1 MKKNIELLAPA
12 GDLMKLKVALIYGA
26 DAVFIGG
33 HKFSLRSRASNFTLD
48 DIKEGCDFAHK
59 LNKKVYVTCNIVMH
73 QKDLLGL
80 KDYLISLKEA
90 GVDAIITSSL
100 YMAMLAINEVHLQ
113 AHISTQDSILN
124 TSAIKYFSSLGIE
137 RVVLARECSLEDIKN
152 ICGQNITQ
160 IEVFIHGGMCS
171 SYSGKCMLSNCMTN
185 RDANRGGCAHSCRW
199 KYDLYDGDS
208 KLNKNNEY
216 FSMASKDLNAL
227 QFIPDFIEMG
237 VDSLKIEGRM
247 KSLNYI
253 ACVCK
258 AYRKCIDD
266 YISGNELD
274 FDTYNDIIKYC
285 ENRET
290 GTGFLK
296 GNVTKTE
303 QLFQLDNECRRSGE
317 FVGIIISYDKET
329 KIAKMILRNKITKD
343 ANYSVFSPYTNDTLI
358 YIEEFEVKGNK
369 LESYSVANDIISFRC
384 EKELHEFD
392 IIRALEY

>member
-73 QKDLLGL
+73 QKDLSGL

-152 ICGQNITQ
+152 ICEQNITQ

-199 KYDLYDGDS
+199 KYDLYDGDL

>member
-48 DIKEGCDFAHK
+48 DIKEGCYFAHK

-73 QKDLLGL
+73 QKDLSGL

-152 ICGQNITQ
+152 ICEQNITQ

-329 KIAKMILRNKITKD
+329 KIAKMVLRNKITK
-343 ANYSVFSPYTNDTLI
+343 ASSYSVFSAYTNDTLI

>member
-33 HKFSLRSRASNFTLD
+33 HKFSRASNFTLD

-73 QKDLLGL
+73 QKDLSGL

-100 YMAMLAINEVHLQ
+100 YMAMLAIHEVHLQ

-266 YISGNELD
+266 YISGKELN

>member
-73 QKDLLGL
+73 QKDLSGL

-152 ICGQNITQ
+152 ICEQNITQ

-266 YISGNELD
+266 YISGKELD

-303 QLFQLDNECRRSGE
+303 QLFQLDNECRRSG
-317 FVGIIISYDKET
+317 
-329 KIAKMILRNKITKD
+329 
-343 ANYSVFSPYTNDTLI
+343 
-358 YIEEFEVKGNK
+358 
-369 LESYSVANDIISFRC
+369 
-384 EKELHEFD
+384 
-392 IIRALEY
+392 

>member
-73 QKDLLGL
+73 QKDLSGL

-152 ICGQNITQ
+152 ICEQNITQ

-329 KIAKMILRNKITKD
+329 KIAKMILRNKITRD

>member
-73 QKDLLGL
+73 QKDLSGL

-152 ICGQNITQ
+152 ICEQNITQ

-317 FVGIIISYDKET
+317 FVGLIISYDKET

-343 ANYSVFSPYTNDTLI
+343 ANYSVFSPYIDDTLI

-369 LESYSVANDIISFRC
+369 LESYSVANDIISFSC

>member
-73 QKDLLGL
+73 QKDLSGL

-258 AYRKCIDD
+258 SYRKCIDD
-266 YISGNELD
+266 YISGNELN

-329 KIAKMILRNKITKD
+329 KIAKMILRNKITRD

>member
-1 MKKNIELLAPA
+1 MEKNSQTEANKKWQDKNREKAR
-12 GDLMKLKVALIYGA
+12 Y
-26 DAVFIGG
+26 
-33 HKFSLRSRASNFTLD
+33 LRNRSTARNFVKKQATLD

-73 QKDLLGL
+73 QKDLSGL

-227 QFIPDFIEMG
+227 QFSPDFIEMG

-266 YISGNELD
+266 YISGNELN
-274 FDTYNDIIKYC
+274 FDTYNDTIKYC

>member
-73 QKDLLGL
+73 QKDLSGL

-171 SYSGKCMLSNCMTN
+171 SYSGNCMLSNCMTN

>member
-73 QKDLLGL
+73 QKDLSGL

-152 ICGQNITQ
+152 ICEQNITQ

-266 YISGNELD
+266 YISGNELN

>member
-12 GDLMKLKVALIYGA
+12 GDLMKLKVALTYGA

-73 QKDLLGL
+73 QKDLSGL

-266 YISGNELD
+266 YISGNELN

>member
-73 QKDLLGL
+73 QKDLSGL

-152 ICGQNITQ
+152 ICEQNITQ

-266 YISGNELD
+266 YISGKELN

-329 KIAKMILRNKITKD
+329 KIAKMILRNKITRD

>member
-73 QKDLLGL
+73 QKDLSGL

-152 ICGQNITQ
+152 ICEQNITQ

-266 YISGNELD
+266 YISGTELD

>member
-73 QKDLLGL
+73 QKDLSGL

-152 ICGQNITQ
+152 ICEQNITQ

-343 ANYSVFSPYTNDTLI
+343 ANYSVFSPYIDDTLI

-369 LESYSVANDIISFRC
+369 LESYSVANDIISFSC

>member
-73 QKDLLGL
+73 QKDLSGL

-137 RVVLARECSLEDIKN
+137 RVVLARECSLEDIKY
-152 ICGQNITQ
+152 ICEQNITQ

>member
-73 QKDLLGL
+73 QKDLSGL

-152 ICGQNITQ
+152 ICEQNITQ

-227 QFIPDFIEMG
+227 QFIPVFIEMG

-266 YISGNELD
+266 YISGKELN

>member
-73 QKDLLGL
+73 QKDLSGL

-152 ICGQNITQ
+152 ICEQNITQ

-274 FDTYNDIIKYC
+274 FVTYNDIIKYC

>member
-73 QKDLLGL
+73 QKDLSGL

-152 ICGQNITQ
+152 ICEQNITQ

-358 YIEEFEVKGNK
+358 HIEEFEVKGNK
-369 LESYSVANDIISFRC
+369 LESYSVANDIIIFRC

>member
-73 QKDLLGL
+73 QKDLSGL

-90 GVDAIITSSL
+90 CVDAIITSSL

-152 ICGQNITQ
+152 ICEQNITQ

-266 YISGNELD
+266 YISGNELN

>member
-48 DIKEGCDFAHK
+48 DIKEDCDFAHK

-73 QKDLLGL
+73 QKDLSGL

-199 KYDLYDGDS
+199 KYDLYDGNS

-266 YISGNELD
+266 YISGNELN

>member
-100 YMAMLAINEVHLQ
+100 YMAMLAINEVHLE

-152 ICGQNITQ
+152 ICEQNITQ

>member
-73 QKDLLGL
+73 QKDLSGL

-152 ICGQNITQ
+152 ICEQNITQ

-266 YISGNELD
+266 YISGNELN

-296 GNVTKTE
+296 GNVTKKE

-329 KIAKMILRNKITKD
+329 KIAKMILRNKITRD

>member
-73 QKDLLGL
+73 QKDLSGL
-80 KDYLISLKEA
+80 KDYLISLKEV

-113 AHISTQDSILN
+113 AHISTQHSILN

-152 ICGQNITQ
+152 ICEQNITQ

-266 YISGNELD
+266 YISGTELD

-329 KIAKMILRNKITKD
+329 KIAKMILRNKITRD

>member
-73 QKDLLGL
+73 QKDLSGL

-152 ICGQNITQ
+152 ICEQNITQ

-266 YISGNELD
+266 YISGKELN

>member
-26 DAVFIGG
+26 NAVFIGG
-33 HKFSLRSRASNFTLD
+33 HKFSLRSRASNFTID
-48 DIKEGCDFAHK
+48 DIKEGCTFAHK

-73 QKDLLGL
+73 QKDLSGL

-100 YMAMLAINEVHLQ
+100 YMAMLSINEVNLQ

-124 TSAIKYFSSLGIE
+124 TSAIKYFKSLGIE

-152 ICGQNITQ
+152 ICSQNITQ
-160 IEVFIHGGMCS
+160 IEVFVHGGMCS

-199 KYDLYDGDS
+199 KYDLYDNNN
-208 KLNKNNEY
+208 KLNKDDEY

-227 QFIPDFIEMG
+227 SFIPDFIEAG

-258 AYRKCIDD
+258 AYRNCIDD
-266 YISGNELD
+266 YLSGKELD
-274 FDTYNDIIKYC
+274 YESYNDIIKYC

-290 GTGFLK
+290 GIGFLK
-296 GNVTKTE
+296 GNVTKEE

-317 FVGIIISYDKET
+317 FVGIITNYDKET
-329 KIAKMILRNKITKD
+329 KIAKMILRNKITKNAD
-343 ANYSVFSPYTNDTLI
+343 YSVFSAYENDKLI
-358 YIEEFEVKGNK
+358 HINEFEVKGNK
-369 LESYSVANDIISFRC
+369 LETYSVANDIISFIS
-384 EKELHEFD
+384 EDELHEFD

>member
-73 QKDLLGL
+73 QKDLSGL

-369 LESYSVANDIISFRC
+369 LESYSVANDIISFSC

>member
-73 QKDLLGL
+73 QKDLSGL

-266 YISGNELD
+266 YISGKELN

>member
-73 QKDLLGL
+73 QKDLSGL

-266 YISGNELD
+266 YISGKELD

>member
-73 QKDLLGL
+73 QKDLPGL

-152 ICGQNITQ
+152 ICEQNITQ

-266 YISGNELD
+266 YISGNELN

>member
-1 MKKNIELLAPA
+1 MKKYIEVLAPA

-48 DIKEGCDFAHK
+48 DIKEGRDFAHK

-73 QKDLLGL
+73 QKDLSGL

-152 ICGQNITQ
+152 ICEQNITQ

-185 RDANRGGCAHSCRW
+185 RDAHRGGCAHSCRW

>member
-48 DIKEGCDFAHK
+48 DIKEGRDFAHK

-73 QKDLLGL
+73 QKDLSGL

-152 ICGQNITQ
+152 ICEQNITQ

>member
-73 QKDLLGL
+73 QKDLSGL

-266 YISGNELD
+266 YNSGKELN

>member
-73 QKDLLGL
+73 QKDLSGL

-152 ICGQNITQ
+152 ICEQNITQ

>member
-73 QKDLLGL
+73 QKDLSGL

-266 YISGNELD
+266 YISGKELN

-329 KIAKMILRNKITKD
+329 KIAKMMLRNKITKD

>member
-73 QKDLLGL
+73 QKDLSGL

-152 ICGQNITQ
+152 ICEQNITQ

-227 QFIPDFIEMG
+227 QFIPDFIEIG

-358 YIEEFEVKGNK
+358 HIEEFEVKGNK
-369 LESYSVANDIISFRC
+369 LESYSVANDIIIFRC

>member
-73 QKDLLGL
+73 QKDLSGL

-152 ICGQNITQ
+152 ICEQNITQ

-266 YISGNELD
+266 YISGKELN
-274 FDTYNDIIKYC
+274 FETYNDIIKYC

>member
-73 QKDLLGL
+73 QKDLSGL

-100 YMAMLAINEVHLQ
+100 YMAMLAINEAHLQ

-266 YISGNELD
+266 YISGKELN

>member
-73 QKDLLGL
+73 QKDLSGL
-80 KDYLISLKEA
+80 KEYLISLKEA

-152 ICGQNITQ
+152 ICEQNITQ

-266 YISGNELD
+266 YISGNELN

>member
-48 DIKEGCDFAHK
+48 DIKEGCVFAHK

-73 QKDLLGL
+73 QKDLSGL

-266 YISGNELD
+266 YISGNELN